1 MFGYVFIWLK
11 YIFRI
16 KFKIPILDLMLL
28 SKHSGQFEVL
38 YYNSGSNYCIA
49 TTYVCINFSFLPFTV
64 NSGMKSTLSSCFI
77 TLCIHLVISC
87 SNYYITT
94 TYLFIEFSFLP
105 FTVNS
110 GLKSA
115 LSTCF
120 IALCLL
126 LVISCSNYYITTTYL
141 FIEFSFLPFTVNSR
155 MKSALSTCF
164 IALCLLL
171 VIHNNVR
178 AATHIYYQYIACC
191 RRIGCLWNRS
201 IRNQCRLQ
209 MNGDKV
215 SCYCSYPNG
224 KPNRRNYFGH
234 D

>member
-1 MFGYVFIWLK
+1 M
-11 YIFRI
+11 
-16 KFKIPILDLMLL
+16 
-28 SKHSGQFEVL
+28 
-38 YYNSGSNYCIA
+38 
-49 TTYVCINFSFLPFTV
+49 
-64 NSGMKSTLSSCFI
+64 
-77 TLCIHLVISC
+77 ISC

-105 FTVNS
+105 FTDTS
-110 GLKSA
+110 RIKSA
-115 LSTCF
+115 MSTCF

-126 LVISCSNYYITTTYL
+126 LVISCSNCYITTSYLFIEFSFLPSALNSRMKSTMLTCFFALCLLLVISCTNYYIATTYL
-141 FIEFSFLPFTVNSR
+141 FIEFSFLPFTVNSG

-178 AATHIYYQYIACC
+178 AAPHIYYQYIACC

-215 SCYCSYPNG
+215 SCYCSYPYG
-224 KPNRRNYFGH
+224 KPNRGNYFGH